1 MILTVTPNSALD
13 VTYTVDALCPDA
25 VHRVRDVRQRAG
37 GKGINVAR
45 VLHSLGEDVCAVSTA
60 GGLAGGA
67 FAEDLVES
75 GIRAELVGIAGE
87 TRRTTTVLSTVDNSV
102 TLLNEPGP
110 ELTAGEWAALVARVR
125 ELVGSAGVL
134 VCSGSL
140 PPGAPPDGYA
150 ELLALA
156 QGIPTILD
164 TSGDAL
170 RAGLAGRPTL
180 VKPNAEELREVSG
193 LADPVSAAAELR
205 RLGAGA
211 VLVSLGGDG
220 LLALTD
226 SGTWQAKPSAV
237 LTGNTTGAGDAAVAG
252 IALEL
257 ARGGTWPDILRH
269 AVALSGAAV
278 LGPLAGDVDL
288 AHYHREHVT
297 ITSDRP

>member
-13 VTYTVDALCPDA
+13 VTYTVDSLRPDA
-25 VHRVRDVRQRAG
+25 VHRVREVRQRAG

-45 VLHSLGEDVCAVSTA
+45 VLHSLGEDVGAVSTA
-60 GGLAGGA
+60 GGLAGRR
-67 FAEDLVES
+67 FAEDLAEA

-87 TRRTTTVLSTVDNSV
+87 TRRTTTVLSTVDNAV

-110 ELTAGEWAALVARVR
+110 ELTVGEWAAFVRRVR
-125 ELVGSAGVL
+125 DLAGSAEVL

-156 QGIPTILD
+156 RGIPTILD
-164 TSGDAL
+164 TSGEAL
-170 RAGLAGRPTL
+170 RAGLEGRPSV
-180 VKPNAEELREVSG
+180 VKPNADELREVSG
-193 LADPVSAAAELR
+193 FADPVSAATELR

-257 ARGGTWPDILRH
+257 ARGGTWPDILRR

-288 AHYHREHVT
+288 THYHREHVT
-297 ITSDRP
+297 VTPSGP

>member
-1 MILTVTPNSALD
+1 VILTVTPNSALD
-13 VTYTVDALCPDA
+13 VTYTVDTLCPDA

-45 VLHSLGEDVCAVSTA
+45 VLHALGEDVCAVSTA
-60 GGLAGGA
+60 GGAAGSRFAGDLA
-67 FAEDLVES
+67 ES
-75 GIRAELVGIAGE
+75 GIRSELVDISGE
-87 TRRTTTVLSTVDNSV
+87 TRRTTTVLSTVDNAV

-110 ELTAGEWAALVARVR
+110 VVTAEEWAALVGRVR
-125 ELVGSAGVL
+125 ELAATADVL

-156 QGIPTILD
+156 RGIPTLLD
-164 TSGDAL
+164 TSGEAL
-170 RAGLAGRPTL
+170 RAGLAGRPSV
-180 VKPNAEELREVSG
+180 VKPNADELREVSG

-226 SGTWQAKPSAV
+226 SGTWQGKPSAV

-257 ARGGTWPDILRH
+257 SRGGSWPDVLRR

-288 AHYHREHVT
+288 AHYHREHRTVVP
-297 ITSDRP
+297 SLL